1 MPIHADTYNM
11 GLQKGAD
18 TFSFLGRISQPT
30 DQDAYDSY
38 TESLSANSVVYR
50 VSPQKEL
57 DADPYENAVLT
68 ARGTGEH
75 EISKLKNGS
84 QHLDEIREAIISQ
97 YANEYDYE
105 ELSTDIAVPEGL
117 TAYLND
123 RNAQG
128 DNRDTAYVMTKDFTL
143 NSDEDFVVVY
153 GVNHTQTGKALYS
166 NAVLYARPMLN
177 GVCSVYDSLFPGSAA
192 SYLEEDCD
200 NADDY
205 YVYKM
210 ARTQMDDYTAIIEHS
225 TGNEKGKFYGVDNGD
240 TLLLAFRA
248 YMDEN
253 NVGASYY
260 EIVYDRAIVFHKK

>member
-1 MPIHADTYNM
+1 MV
-11 GLQKGAD
+11 
-18 TFSFLGRISQPT
+18 
-30 DQDAYDSY
+30 DSCF
-38 TESLSANSVVYR
+38 
-50 VSPQKEL
+50 VSIL
-57 DADPYENAVLT
+57 
-68 ARGTGEH
+68 
-75 EISKLKNGS
+75 
-84 QHLDEIREAIISQ
+84 AI
-97 YANEYDYE
+97 
-105 ELSTDIAVPEGL
+105 
-117 TAYLND
+117 
-123 RNAQG
+123 
-128 DNRDTAYVMTKDFTL
+128 
-143 NSDEDFVVVY
+143 EDFVVVY

-210 ARTQMDDYTAIIEHS
+210 ARTQMDDYTSIIEYS